1 MVMCVDLDV
10 VGRILYYRCN
20 LSRHSLL
27 TFSNVKLFRVIPG
40 SKRRKIQGSRLID
53 GVRTSA
59 YF

>member
-27 TFSNVKLFRVIPG
+27 TFSNVNLILSHCWVAAAEDPRV
-40 SKRRKIQGSRLID
+40 RD
-53 GVRTSA
+53 
-59 YF
+59 

>member
-27 TFSNVKLFRVIPG
+27 TFSNVKLF
-40 SKRRKIQGSRLID
+40 
-53 GVRTSA
+53 
-59 YF
+59 